1 MFHVELAV
9 AVSGAPP
16 SWRGVLAAGQGP
28 PARFAQYTGGVLRV
42 LELQDESDS
51 RAACAAAGRSHGD
64 PNLRGWVALL
74 PAQPALLHE
83 GLRQSGVPVLRGERG
98 ALALGSLSQLWSAAS
113 SLADALEDGGARALA
128 AELARRAGH
137 VEARPPWSLPRS
149 RFPEG
154 RTLVMAVLNVTPD
167 SFSDGGRYAAADAA
181 VEHGLRLAAEGAD
194 LLDVGGES
202 TRPGSQPVSAE
213 EELRRTLPVVRELV
227 RRAGIPVSI
236 DTTKAEVARA
246 AIDAGA
252 EVVNDVSGLLRDPGL
267 GPVVARSGAALCLMH
282 TRGTPQD
289 MQQRATYRDLLGE
302 VHDELLEALR
312 RGLEAGVREDRI
324 ALDPG
329 LGFAKIAEHNL
340 LLLRRLRELTQL
352 GRPLL
357 VGASRKS
364 FLGKLS
370 GKPAAE
376 RLTASIAAASVAA
389 LHGASVVRVH
399 DVAAT
404 REALSV
410 VDAVRSSSS

>member
-1 MFHVELAV
+1 MRLVEL
-9 AVSGAPP
+9 
-16 SWRGVLAAGQGP
+16 QG
-28 PARFAQYTGGVLRV
+28 
-42 LELQDESDS
+42 ESDS
-51 RAACAAAGRSHGD
+51 VAACAGIGRGVRD
-64 PNLRGWVALL
+64 PNLRGWAALL
-74 PAQPALLHE
+74 PPEPRALLE
-83 GLRQSGVPVLRGERG
+83 GLRQSGVAVLRGEKG
-98 ALALGSLSQLWSAAS
+98 ALALGSLSQLWSAAR
-113 SLADALEDGGARALA
+113 SLADALEDGRARALA
-128 AELARRAGH
+128 IDLQSRAGR
-137 VEARPPWSLPRS
+137 VEAFLRPPWRLPRS
-149 RFPEG
+149 RLPEG
-154 RTLVMAVLNVTPD
+154 RVLLMAVLNVTPD
-167 SFSDGGRYAAADAA
+167 SFSDGGRYAAKDAA

-202 TRPGSQPVSAE
+202 TRPGSAPVPPD
-213 EELRRTLPVVRELV
+213 EELGRTLPVVRELV
-227 RRAGIPVSI
+227 LRARIPVSI

-252 EVVNDVSGLLRDPGL
+252 EVVNDVSGLRRDPAL
-267 GPVVARSGAALCLMH
+267 AAAVARSDAALCLMH
-282 TRGTPQD
+282 SRGTPQD
-289 MQQRATYRDLLGE
+289 MQQRAAYGDLLGE

-312 RGLEAGVREDRI
+312 RGLEAGVAEERI

-329 LGFAKIAEHNL
+329 LGFAKTADHNW

-376 RLTASIAAASVAA
+376 RLSASVAAAAVAA
-389 LHGASVVRVH
+389 LHGASLVRVH

-404 REALSV
+404 REALAV

>member
-1 MFHVELAV
+1 MRLVEL
-9 AVSGAPP
+9 
-16 SWRGVLAAGQGP
+16 QG
-28 PARFAQYTGGVLRV
+28 
-42 LELQDESDS
+42 ESDS
-51 RAACAAAGRSHGD
+51 VAACALIERGVRD
-64 PNLRGWVALL
+64 PNLRGWAALL
-74 PAQPALLHE
+74 PPEPRALLE
-83 GLRQSGVPVLRGERG
+83 GLRQSGAAVLRGEKG
-98 ALALGSLSQLWSAAS
+98 ALALGSLSQLWSAAR
-113 SLADALEDGGARALA
+113 SLADALEDGRARALA
-128 AELARRAGH
+128 IDLQSRAGR
-137 VEARPPWSLPRS
+137 VEAFPRPPWRLPRS
-149 RFPEG
+149 RLPEG
-154 RTLVMAVLNVTPD
+154 RVLLMAVLNVTPD
-167 SFSDGGRYAAADAA
+167 SFSDGGRYAAKDAA

-202 TRPGSQPVSAE
+202 TRPGSAPVPLD
-213 EELRRTLPVVRELV
+213 EELSRTLPVVRELV
-227 RRAGIPVSI
+227 LRARIPVSI

-252 EVVNDVSGLLRDPGL
+252 EVVNDVSGLRRDPAL
-267 GPVVARSGAALCLMH
+267 AAAVARSDAALCLMH
-282 TRGTPQD
+282 SRGTPQD
-289 MQQRATYRDLLGE
+289 MQQRAAYGDLLGE

-312 RGLEAGVREDRI
+312 RGLEAGVAEERI

-329 LGFAKIAEHNL
+329 LGFAKTADHNW

-376 RLTASIAAASVAA
+376 RLSASVAAAAVAA
-389 LHGASVVRVH
+389 LHGASLVRVH

-404 REALSV
+404 REALAV